1 MNPKPWGSDFDQ
13 FLMILVE
20 FGVLV
25 AISRKNP
32 RALGFVLYRPNG
44 LRVVAQLNIAL
55 SREAERLNPLLAM
68 LH

>member
-25 AISRKNP
+25 VISRKKP
-32 RALGFVLYRPNG
+32 WALGFVLYRPNG